1 MVAAIP
7 HQKGSRKSASRPRTA
22 KTLQKIFRSILR
34 LYLAYPSTKPR
45 TACRDIVLFEEAN
58 YSYLTPMSTATHCQ
72 DLTARQRWFSLAEF
86 VLGGAIVIGHNVFHR
101 IPNEVPI
108 LFVLGWI
115 SIRLRDGGWK
125 RVGLGKPD
133 SWRKTILW
141 GFLAGILII
150 AAGQLADFVGAK
162 IWHQP
167 AKNSSVIEEVKASWK
182 DALLGLGLVWTFAAF
197 GEEMGYRGYLMTRA
211 ADVGNRS
218 KLAYLAAVL
227 ASSVLFGYGHYYK
240 GPPGILQSTVSG
252 LILGGAY
259 LLSGRNL
266 WVSVLAHGCADTI
279 AIAATFFGLAS

>member
-1 MVAAIP
+1 MIAAP
-7 HQKGSRKSASRPRTA
+7 RQQASLDP
-22 KTLQKIFRSILR
+22 
-34 LYLAYPSTKPR
+34 
-45 TACRDIVLFEEAN
+45 
-58 YSYLTPMSTATHCQ
+58 
-72 DLTARQRWFSLAEF
+72 RQRWISLFEF
-86 VLGGAIVIGHNVFHR
+86 LVGSAIVVAHNVYHR
-101 IPNEVPI
+101 VPNEVPI

-115 SIRLRDGGWK
+115 SIRLRNGGWK
-125 RVGLGKPD
+125 MVGLCRPD

-141 GFLAGILII
+141 GVLAGVLII

-162 IWHQP
+162 IWHQAANGP
-167 AKNSSVIEEVKASWK
+167 AVLREAKASWK
-182 DALLGLGLVWTFAAF
+182 AALLGLGLVWTFAAF

-218 KLAYLAAVL
+218 KLAYLVALL

-266 WVSVLAHGCADTI
+266 WVSIVAHGCADTI
-279 AIAATFFGLAS
+279 AIAAVFFGLAD

>member
-1 MVAAIP
+1 MSVAR
-7 HQKGSRKSASRPRTA
+7 HQ
-22 KTLQKIFRSILR
+22 
-34 LYLAYPSTKPR
+34 
-45 TACRDIVLFEEAN
+45 EN
-58 YSYLTPMSTATHCQ
+58 LTS
-72 DLTARQRWFSLAEF
+72 RQRWISFAEF
-86 VLGGAIVIGHNVFHR
+86 LVGGGVVIAHNAYHR
-101 IPNEVPI
+101 VPNEVPI

-125 RVGLGKPD
+125 MVGLRKPD

-141 GFLAGILII
+141 GVLAGILII

-162 IWHQP
+162 IWHQAANGP
-167 AKNSSVIEEVKASWK
+167 AVIKEAKASWK
-182 DALLGLGLVWTFAAF
+182 AALLGLGLVWTFAAF

-218 KLAYLAAVL
+218 RLAYLVALV

-240 GPPGILQSTVSG
+240 GPPGILQSTLSG

-266 WVSVLAHGCADTI
+266 WVSIVAHGFADTI
-279 AIAATFFGLAS
+279 AIAAVFFGLAD